1 MELTLNLVWLGIG
14 AALLALQITPRFV
27 HAEKRRTGIAL
38 LALVCVI
45 CLLFPVVSMT
55 HDLYANPVDPEA
67 GKLALLLPHF
77 LVTGGAWTLVY
88 DPHASVYH
96 HEVDAQPD
104 YFPVHSFLSFRLTRR
119 PPPQFIDS

>member
-1 MELTLNLVWLGIG
+1 
-14 AALLALQITPRFV
+14 
-27 HAEKRRTGIAL
+27 
-38 LALVCVI
+38 
-45 CLLFPVVSMT
+45 
-55 HDLYANPVDPEA
+55 
-67 GKLALLLPHF
+67 
-77 LVTGGAWTLVY
+77 VTGGAWTLVY